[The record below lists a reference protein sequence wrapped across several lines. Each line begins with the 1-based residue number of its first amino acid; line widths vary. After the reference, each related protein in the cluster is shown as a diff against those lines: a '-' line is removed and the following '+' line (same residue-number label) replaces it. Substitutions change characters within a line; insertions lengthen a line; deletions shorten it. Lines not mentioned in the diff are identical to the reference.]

1 MLADMTLAAQN
12 SRYALY
18 VQASSMAVALL
29 DKATGKAAFS
39 NPYDAARDSSFNGD
53 TEKNLESQ
61 LVLTYVDDKN
71 EQSRLWSSAD
81 CAELG
86 QFRAEETAAG
96 VPFSALHRQGSGGFP
111 NPRRFHGRAV

>member
-1 MLADMTLAAQN
+1 MCIRD
-12 SRYALY
+12 S
-18 VQASSMAVALL
+18 
-29 DKATGKAAFS
+29 
-39 NPYDAARDSSFNGD
+39 PYDAARDSSFNGD

-96 VPFSALHRQGSGGFP
+96 VRFQLSIGKEAVDFQIPAAFTVEPVSDTHRQRLIAKVGE
-111 NPRRFHGRAV
+111 

>member
-86 QFRAEETAAG
+86 RSVRKKPLPAS
-96 VPFSALHRQGSGGFP
+96 VFSSPSARKRWISKSPPLSR
-111 NPRRFHGRAV
+111 